1 MKFKIIGSG
10 GCVSLPKPLCNCKI
24 CNEARLKGKPYSRYG
39 CSLFLE
45 DINLLIDTPEDI
57 VHAINHSNIKD
68 INTVLFSHVD
78 PDHTLG
84 FRVFE
89 QLRLNWLEISEGKE
103 CDNPI
108 NVYAMEH
115 VMSDINSIQFK
126 FGTYLDY
133 YEKTRNLIKREI
145 INKPIYIEDIKI
157 SCIKVNHATVFV
169 FEEND
174 KKVIY
179 APCDVKPFP
188 NDEILKN
195 AELLIIGNTVVGDI
209 LKGGFV
215 LKENNPLR
223 EELFSLDEIQNIKR
237 EYNIK
242 NVIITHLEEDW
253 GKSYDD
259 YLELENK
266 YSGIQFAYDG
276 MEIDIK

>member
-10 GCVSLPKPLCNCKI
+10 GCVSLPKPLCNCRI

-57 VHAINHSNIKD
+57 VHAINHSNVKD
-68 INTVLFSHVD
+68 INNVLFSHVD

-103 CDNPI
+103 CKNPI

-133 YEKTRNLIKREI
+133 YENTRNLIKREI
-145 INKPIYIEDIKI
+145 INKSMYIEDIKI

>member
-10 GCVSLPKPLCNCKI
+10 GCVSLPKPLCNCKV
-24 CNEARLKGKPYSRYG
+24 CNEARIKGKPYSRYG

-89 QLRLNWLEISEGKE
+89 QLRLNWLEVSERKE
-103 CDNPI
+103 CKNPI

-133 YEKTRNLIKREI
+133 YENTRNLIKRDI
-145 INKPIYIEDIKI
+145 INKSMYIEDIKI

-169 FEEND
+169 FEDKD

-215 LKENNPLR
+215 LKEDNPLR
-223 EELFSLDEIQNIKR
+223 KELFSLDEIQNIKR

-266 YSGIQFAYDG
+266 YSGIKFAYDG

>member
-10 GCVSLPKPLCNCKI
+10 GCVSLPKPLCNCRI

-57 VHAINHSNIKD
+57 VHAINHSNVKD
-68 INTVLFSHVD
+68 INNVLFSHVD

-103 CDNPI
+103 CKNPI

-133 YEKTRNLIKREI
+133 YENTRNLIKREI
-145 INKPIYIEDIKI
+145 INKSMYIEDIKI

-179 APCDVKPFP
+179 APCDVKPLP

-215 LKENNPLR
+215 LKEDNPLR
-223 EELFSLDEIQNIKR
+223 EELFSLDEIQKIKR
-237 EYNIK
+237 EYHIK

-266 YSGIQFAYDG
+266 YSGIKFAYDG

>member
-57 VHAINHSNIKD
+57 VHAINYSNIKGID
-68 INTVLFSHVD
+68 TVLFSHVD

-89 QLRLNWLEISEGKE
+89 QLRLNWLEVSEGKE
-103 CDNPI
+103 CKNPI

-126 FGTYLDY
+126 FGTYLEY
-133 YEKTRNLIKREI
+133 YEKTRNLIKRDI
-145 INKPIYIEDIKI
+145 INKPMYIEDIKI

-209 LKGGFV
+209 LKGGFI
-215 LKENNPLR
+215 LKEDNPLR
-223 EELFSLDEIQNIKR
+223 KELFSLDEIQNIKR

-266 YSGIQFAYDG
+266 YSGIKFAYDG